1 MDPNGRKFVLDDLF
15 EIDISKRES
24 RAIHAEKRP
33 ISNVPFP
40 KKISDRNI
48 EWFRNK
54 IHNNNQEVTIIKT
67 SINNKKLYF
76 GFCLKIHS
84 LIKNCNFKIHN
95 FHFCVYF
102 ATICY
107 IVLPYNCK
115 YLSAKSNN
123 MDVILNSDDE

>member
-1 MDPNGRKFVLDDLF
+1 MDPNGGKFVLDGLF

-24 RAIHAEKRP
+24 RAIHAEKGP

-54 IHNNNQEVTIIKT
+54 MHNDNQEVTTIKT
-67 SINNKKLYF
+67 SMNNKKLYF

-84 LIKNCNFKIHN
+84 FIKNCDFQIHIS
-95 FHFCVYF
+95 FFG
-102 ATICY
+102 
-107 IVLPYNCK
+107 
-115 YLSAKSNN
+115 
-123 MDVILNSDDE
+123 ILYYYMPHRVALQL